1 MSRVFVFLLG
11 FISLSIPA
19 QDVLDYDT
27 FIRWISE
34 YHPIP
39 KQAELTAKI
48 GRESVK
54 AARGGFDPVAF
65 ASINEKIYNEI
76 SYYQRQTYG
85 VDIPTW
91 GGLSVHGMME
101 RNDGVYLNPE
111 KLVPQSG
118 LLSAGLT
125 LNIGQGLLIDERR
138 RALFQAKAFEQQ
150 TIAEQRK
157 TLNNLYFE
165 ATNIYWQWALAEEN
179 YSVLE
184 RGLAVTLERFEG
196 IKQSFLQGE
205 LPAIDTVEAYT
216 QIQNITFRLRDQ
228 ENRLYIMR
236 QLVSTF
242 TWTEG
247 GMPMELNED
256 VRPEPL
262 SGLPQTNDV
271 GEPYAQLPNHPELLE
286 LENRRDIL
294 NVERRWKAE
303 QLKPV
308 LFLRYNLLSEDF
320 NVNDHAFFQNNY
332 TLGGGFVFPLFL
344 RKERGNLNIVKSELK
359 QIDFERELVQLQLRN
374 ELDAELNSL
383 RITNEQVEIFQV
395 NVRNLAQLLRAEQT
409 RFEIGESSIFLINAR
424 ETSLIDGQVTLNRT
438 KANYLINQAKVKVA
452 AGIGWQAFE

>member
-1 MSRVFVFLLG
+1 MMRRVAILLCLLTTQ
-11 FISLSIPA
+11 LSA
-19 QDVLDYDT
+19 QDVLDFET
-27 FIRWISE
+27 FMRWIGDN
-34 YHPIP
+34 HPIP
-39 KQAELTAKI
+39 KQASLTAKI

-54 AARGGFDPVAF
+54 AARGGFDPIAF
-65 ASINEKIYNEI
+65 ASINEKVYNEI
-76 SYYQRQTYG
+76 SYYNRQTYG

-91 GGLSVHGMME
+91 AGLSVHGMME
-101 RNDGVYLNPE
+101 RNSGVYLNPE

-138 RALFQAKAFEQQ
+138 RALFQAKAFEKQ

-157 TLNNLYFE
+157 VLNNLFLE
-165 ATNIYWQWALAEEN
+165 AAHVYWQWALAEEN
-179 YSVLE
+179 FRVLE
-184 RGLAVTLERFEG
+184 RGLEVTIERFEG
-196 IKQSFLQGE
+196 IRESFLQGE

-216 QIQNITFRLRDQ
+216 QVQTIEFRLREQ
-228 ENRLYIMR
+228 ENRKYIMR

-242 TWTEG
+242 TWTDDE
-247 GMPMELNED
+247 MPMELNED

-262 SGLPQTNDV
+262 SNLADAPEV
-271 GEPYAQLPNHPELLE
+271 GDPYAQIPNHPDLLE
-286 LENRRDIL
+286 LDNRRDIL

-332 TLGGGFVFPLFL
+332 TIGGGFVFPLFL

-359 QIDFERELVQLQLRN
+359 QIDFERELVKLQLRN

-383 RITNEQVEIFQV
+383 RITNEQVRIFQE
-395 NVRNLAQLLRAEQT
+395 NVRNLDRLLRAEQT

-424 ETSLIDGQVTLNRT
+424 ENTLLDGQVTLNQT
-438 KANYLINQAKVKVA
+438 KANYLINQAKVRVA
-452 AGIGWQAFE
+452 AGIGWQVFE